1 MDQPLYRTQ
10 ILLNPEYHQT
20 LMSIAAR
27 ERRSLSDLVSE
38 IVHQNLSERRKKAL
52 EDGTQALRSDYRDN
66 PELTAFTSLD
76 SESFYG

>member
-1 MDQPLYRTQ
+1 MDQPLYRTH
-10 ILLNPEYHQT
+10 ILLNPEYHHA
-20 LMSIAAR
+20 LVSIAAR

-38 IVHQNLSERRKKAL
+38 IVYQNLADRRKKAL
-52 EDGTQALRSDYRDN
+52 ENGAQALLSDYYYN

>member
-27 ERRSLSDLVSE
+27 EQRSLSDLVSE
-38 IVHQNLSERRKKAL
+38 IVHQNLAERRKKAL
-52 EDGTQALRSDYRDN
+52 ENGAQSLLSDYRNN
-66 PELTAFTSLD
+66 PELTAFTTLD
-76 SESFYG
+76 SETFYG